1 MPPTGWWPL
10 AKKRVLLLLRR
21 TPFNSVMAT
30 EGLRQSVG
38 LTMAENQVTVLLMG
52 PAAWLATPVSPQTI
66 GGGEVKK
73 HLDMLAR
80 LKAQVLVDAQ
90 SLKAQGIDPARVLPG
105 IRVIPR
111 EEALAQM
118 ATAEACI
125 PF

>member
-52 PAAWLATPVSPQTI
+52 PAAWLATPVSPQAI

-105 IRVIPR
+105 IKIVPR
-111 EEALAQM
+111 EEAQTEIA
-118 ATAEACI
+118 AAEACI